1 LTESSVIGKTHQDN
15 NASKNVKTGA
25 KIKII
30 KLALDGKTVVTMEAR
45 RLVRASGSRMMTMYI
60 KLQVTIEAHFP
71 TAVNRVMEVP
81 LQLGNE
87 PGTCNLTPNFLAIP

>member
-1 LTESSVIGKTHQDN
+1 VPWGTSALV
-15 NASKNVKTGA
+15 SKFGYQVCNHEDTMTDQLRQS
-25 KIKII
+25 I
-30 KLALDGKTVVTMEAR
+30 VTMEAR
-45 RLVRASGSRMMTMYI
+45 RLVRASGSRMMIMYI

-87 PGTCNLTPNFLAIP
+87 PVTCNLTSNFLGIP